1 MEARTEAAHGGLMR
15 ERRFGTEEGNGHRF
29 FQRQRAGHDLA
40 IDRAQRVV
48 ADRTAIELANAL
60 QHGEFAMRHVDF
72 LAALHFHLA
81 DFEDVTR
88 ALVEQTDNLLVEFV
102 DRLPMIANVHA
113 EGWDS
118 GWSFGVSGVADSAG
132 GSVCICNCSGGAVAR
147 PGSTVSRFS
156 GFCTGMR
163 RSSSAAG
170 KSSRLLRPKYSRNAA
185 VVPYCMGRPG
195 ISARPT
201 CSTSSRSSKVCITP
215 STATPRTCSISVRVN
230 GWRYAMIARVS
241 SAGWERRAG
250 RLRWP
255 TSALIQGAYSGW
267 LTNCHDPA
275 THASR

>member
-1 MEARTEAAHGGLMR
+1 MEARTEPAHGGLVG
-15 ERRFGTEEGNGHRF
+15 EGRFRPEEGDGHRF
-29 FQRQRAGHDLA
+29 FKRESAGHDLA
-40 IDRAQRVV
+40 INGAQRLIRDRPGIEF
-48 ADRTAIELANAL
+48 ADSL
-60 QHGEFAMRHVDF
+60 QDGEFAMRHVDF
-72 LAALHFHLA
+72 FAGLHFHLA
-81 DFEDVTR
+81 DFEDVAR
-88 ALVEQTDNLLVEFV
+88 AVVEQADDLLVEFV
-102 DRLPMIANVHA
+102 DGLPMVADVHA

-118 GWSFGVSGVADSAG
+118 GWSFGGSGAG
-132 GSVCICNCSGGAVAR
+132 CSCIWSCSGGAVAR
-147 PGSTVSRFS
+147 PGSTVRRLS
-156 GFCTGMR
+156 GFWTGMR

-170 KSSRLLRPKYSRNAA
+170 KSSRPLRPKYSRNAA

-255 TSALIQGAYSGW
+255 
-267 LTNCHDPA
+267 
-275 THASR
+275 